1 MINFYMQACFL
12 FPFQNKSRPKCGYVV
27 MQIVFGSFD
36 RPFQDGY
43 KNSVIQILLPW
54 IVQGGYLNHLLWYF
68 LYARTF
74 TKSWCSVGMF
84 MTDAQIA
91 NS

>member
-1 MINFYMQACFL
+1 MQVRGDDVDCFL
-12 FPFQNKSRPKCGYVV
+12 AHLTTLFRMVTKFCNSDIVSLASSRG
-27 MQIVFGSFD
+27 
-36 RPFQDGY
+36 
-43 KNSVIQILLPW
+43 ILE
-54 IVQGGYLNHLLWYF
+54 HLLWYF

-84 MTDAQIA
+84 MADTQIV